1 MTNLIFLPILIPL
14 IAGTMFVFFRKRLPL
29 VRAGTQIVTILN
41 LAVTAFVTYYVFE
54 NGTLVLQTGGWDA
67 PYGII
72 LVGDALAMSLILTT
86 NIIAVAAAFYA
97 PYSLDKGREEF
108 YFYTFFLILIGGV
121 SGAFLTGDIF
131 NLFVFFEVLLMA
143 SYGLITLGG
152 TRQQLRESIKY
163 VLLNLFSSIL
173 FVTTVAFLYS
183 VTGTINMAQLSVRIG
198 HVNQTGILTTIGI
211 LFFIVFATKGALFPL
226 YFWMP
231 NAYTKPPAVISAL
244 FGALLTKVGIYSII
258 RIFTLIFNGNI
269 DYTHTFFIVLAGF
282 TLIFGVAGALSTNNI
297 KLIIAYNI
305 IPAIGFMIMGVGV
318 FTDLSL
324 SGSIYYL
331 IHDMVIKAALFLL
344 VGAVAIVAGTSDLRK
359 ISGLIKEFPFLGWMF
374 FIAGL
379 VLAGLPP
386 FSGFIGKLQLLQG
399 AFENGHYVIAI
410 VALITSLLI
419 LISVM
424 RIFILGFWGEGM
436 DLPQNTRSIRPLYF
450 PISFLLIFSIVLGVG
465 AEWFLPYIQ
474 QIGVDLTDPSVYI
487 DAVLKE

>member
-1 MTNLIFLPILIPL
+1 MTNLIILPILIPL

-29 VRAGTQIVTILN
+29 VRTGTQIATIIN
-41 LAVTAFVTYYVFE
+41 LAVTAYATFHVIQH
-54 NGTLVLQTGGWDA
+54 GTIVLETGGWIA

-72 LVGDALAMSLILTT
+72 LVGDGLSLSLLLTT
-86 NIIAVAAAFYA
+86 NVVAVAAAFYA
-97 PYSLDKGREEF
+97 PFSLDKGREEF
-108 YFYTFFLILIGGV
+108 YFYSFFLMLIGGV

-143 SYGLITLGG
+143 SYGLIVLGG

-183 VTGTINMAQLSVRIG
+183 VTGTVNMAQLSQRVDQ
-198 HVNQTGILTTIGI
+198 VNQSGILTTIGI

-231 NAYTKPPAVISAL
+231 HSYTKPPAVISAL
-244 FGALLTKVGIYSII
+244 FGALLTKVGVYSII

-305 IPAIGFMIMGVGV
+305 IPAVGFMIMGVGIFSDV
-318 FTDLSL
+318 SL
-324 SGSIYYL
+324 SGSVYYL
-331 IHDMVIKAALFLL
+331 VHDMVIKAALFLL
-344 VGAVAIVAGTSDLRK
+344 VGAIAIVAGTSDIRK
-359 ISGLIKEFPFLGWMF
+359 ISGLIKDYPLLGWMF
-374 FIAGL
+374 FIAAI

-399 AFENGHYVIAI
+399 AFANGHYVIAI
-410 VALITSLLI
+410 IALMTSLLI

-436 DLPQNTRSIRPLYF
+436 ELPQEKRSIRPLYF

-465 AEWFLPYIQ
+465 AEWFLPHIQ
-474 QIGVDLTDPSVYI
+474 QIGVDLTEPSVYI